1 MSSWNWETGLGI
13 RVFFLFLGVGL
24 TIQSCGG
31 GNVKANKV
39 FNHNAVSAVMPDGR
53 EAIVLGKGIGFQK
66 RPGDP
71 VEERRIE
78 KVYYVQ
84 NEMQTKFLQMLQDVE
99 PSVMQAAEEI
109 LAMAENAGFSM
120 SNQATIS
127 LIDHIGFAID
137 RQRQGIALPN
147 LLLNETQLLYPK
159 EYALGRQSLQ
169 IIRDRCGVQLPE
181 DEAGYIALHL
191 VTISVD
197 RNAAYI
203 SLKFIKG
210 TLDIVRQTYRIELD
224 QNSLDTMRLTTHL
237 KFLAQRIQQKASWS
251 EEVDDRMYAQ
261 LLARDPRH
269 RLCIARMEDFIRQST
284 GHIMDYSEKFYILIH
299 LNQILS
305 RRE

>member
-1 MSSWNWETGLGI
+1 M
-13 RVFFLFLGVGL
+13 
-24 TIQSCGG
+24 
-31 GNVKANKV
+31 KAIKV
-39 FNHNAVSAVMPDGR
+39 FNHNAVSTVMPDGR

-71 VEERRIE
+71 VEERHIE

-84 NEMQTKFLQMLQDVE
+84 DEMQTKFLQMLQDVE
-99 PSVMQAAEEI
+99 PSVMRSAEQI
-109 LAMAENAGFSM
+109 LAMAEDAGFSM

-127 LIDHIGFAID
+127 LIDHIGFAIE
-137 RQRQGIALPN
+137 RQKKGIQLPN
-147 LLLNETQLLYPK
+147 LLLNETQLLYQK
-159 EYALGRQSLQ
+159 EYDLGRRSLK
-169 IIRDRCGVQLPE
+169 IIEDCCGITLPE

-197 RNAAYI
+197 RNAAYF

-210 TLDIVRQTYRIELD
+210 ALDIVRETYRIDLQ

-237 KFLAQRIQQKASWS
+237 KFLAQRIQQKANWS

-284 GHIMDYSEKFYILIH
+284 GHTMDEQEKFYILIH
-299 LNQILS
+299 LTQVLKH
-305 RRE
+305 RE

>member
-1 MSSWNWETGLGI
+1 MKTI
-13 RVFFLFLGVGL
+13 R
-24 TIQSCGG
+24 
-31 GNVKANKV
+31 V
-39 FNHNAVSAVMPDGR
+39 FNHNAVSTVMPDGR

-71 VEERRIE
+71 VDERRME

-99 PSVMQAAEEI
+99 PSVMRAAEQI
-109 LAMAENAGFSM
+109 LVMAQDAGFSM

-137 RQRQGIALPN
+137 RQKKGIQLPN
-147 LLLNETQLLYPK
+147 LLLSETQLLYQK
-159 EYALGRQSLQ
+159 EYELGGRSLK
-169 IIRDRCGVQLPE
+169 IIEDCCGIRLPE

-197 RNAAYI
+197 RNAAYF
-203 SLKFIKG
+203 SLKFIKSA
-210 TLDIVRQTYRIELD
+210 LDIVRETYQLELD

-237 KFLAQRIQQKASWS
+237 KFLAQRIQQKNTWS
-251 EEVDDRMYAQ
+251 GESDDPMYAQ

-269 RLCIARMEDFIRQST
+269 RLCIARMEDFIRRST
-284 GHIMDYSEKFYILIH
+284 GHTMNDSEKFYILIH
-299 LNQILS
+299 LTQVLKH
-305 RRE
+305 RE